1 MWGKGQQDVLFFLT
15 WKCTDAGREEYLQF
29 IWKDNEHLLRCYLWT
44 WRNKVVLWQI
54 FIIILCSLL
63 DTGWF
68 GGFFQFKHSKHFLF
82 LCVMHIGKYSCFTC
96 SLEFK
101 IHEEKDLLSCQM
113 RTNITGLWCPQVCC
127 WWVPPLFSLDVQ
139 GRLKSHTERFQACI
153 YECTFNFWAAAVT
166 YNLWKNQTAV
176 TKH

>member
-54 FIIILCSLL
+54 FIIILCSLP

-101 IHEEKDLLSCQM
+101 IHEEKDIYFRVRWGQISQGCDALRCAADEYILYF
-113 RTNITGLWCPQVCC
+113 LWICGE
-127 WWVPPLFSLDVQ
+127 D
-139 GRLKSHTERFQACI
+139 
-153 YECTFNFWAAAVT
+153 
-166 YNLWKNQTAV
+166 
-176 TKH
+176 